1 MFEDRRTSQA
11 LPSLIAALSWGA
23 MFPIAASAVTRI
35 DPFSLTAIRYGV
47 AAVVFLALLK
57 AFEGNLRADGRH
69 RELFVLGSLGFAGF
83 NLLSYVGLE
92 HTHPQNAALIVALQ
106 PLITAL
112 GLWLTTR
119 KILTRHTFVAM
130 GLALLGVFLVIT
142 KGHPASIVSGDG
154 ALGELL
160 VLIGCACWIGYT
172 LGARRFTEFTPL
184 RYTALTASYGTLTI
198 LAATAIAVAIGQ
210 ADVPTAGD
218 LGAVWWQT
226 IYIFAMGAVVA
237 VLAWNEGVRKIGP
250 ANAAL
255 FLNLVPI
262 ISFAIAISIQGYHP
276 NGFELA
282 GAALT
287 ISALI
292 YANLKGR
299 APAPR
304 AHPRP
309 GGVPARAEP
318 SA

>member
-1 MFEDRRTSQA
+1 MFEGRRTF
-11 LPSLIAALSWGA
+11 LPSLIAAFAWGA
-23 MFPIAASAVTRI
+23 MFPIAADALKRI

-47 AAVVFLALLK
+47 ATLVFLTLLRLI
-57 AFEGNLRADGRH
+57 EGNVHAHGRH
-69 RELFVLGSLGFAGF
+69 RELAVLGAIGFAGF
-83 NLLSYVGLE
+83 NLLTYVGLE

-119 KILTRHTFVAM
+119 QIPTRHTFVAM

-142 KGHPASIVSGDG
+142 KGHPASIASGDG

-172 LGARRFTEFTPL
+172 L
-184 RYTALTASYGTLTI
+184 
-198 LAATAIAVAIGQ
+198 AATAVAVAIGQ
-210 ADVPTAGD
+210 ADVPGAAD

-226 IYIFAMGAVVA
+226 LYIFAIGAVVA
-237 VLAWNEGVRKIGP
+237 VLAWNEGVRRIGP

-262 ISFAIAISIQGYHP
+262 ISFAIAISIQGYDP
-276 NGFELA
+276 NGWELA

-287 ISALI
+287 IAALV
-292 YANLKGR
+292 YANLRGR
-299 APAPR
+299 ARAPR
-304 AHPRP
+304 AHPHP
-309 GGVPARAEP
+309 GGVPARAGR

>member
-1 MFEDRRTSQA
+1 MFEGRRTF
-11 LPSLIAALSWGA
+11 LPSLIAAFAWGA
-23 MFPIAASAVTRI
+23 MFPIAADALKRI
-35 DPFSLTAIRYGV
+35 DPFSLTAIRYGIATLV
-47 AAVVFLALLK
+47 SLALLRLV
-57 AFEGNLRADGRH
+57 EGNLHAHGRH
-69 RELFVLGSLGFAGF
+69 KELAVLGAIGSAGF
-83 NLLSYVGLE
+83 NLLPYVGLE

-119 KILTRHTFVAM
+119 QILTRHTFVAM

-184 RYTALTASYGTLTI
+184 RYTALTASYGTLAI

-210 ADVPTAGD
+210 ADVPSAGD
-218 LGAVWWQT
+218 LRAVWWQT

-237 VLAWNEGVRKIGP
+237 VLAWNEAVRKIGP